1 MILLRIIAWWPAPV
15 ASRAEIETEFICAE
29 IANCHL
35 IVAATT
41 GVFEA
46 ALSYANATAEAR
58 QSESDRRAIDAVMSE
73 HREAVSR

>member
-15 ASRAEIETEFICAE
+15 ASRAEIETEFLCAG
-29 IANCHL
+29 ITDCHL
-35 IVAATT
+35 IAVAPT

>member
-1 MILLRIIAWWPAPV
+1 MILIRIIAWWPAPV
-15 ASRAEIETEFICAE
+15 ASRAEIETEVICAG
-29 IANCHL
+29 IPDCHL
-35 IVAATT
+35 IIVGTT
-41 GVFEA
+41 GFFEA